1 MRALVYVTAE
11 RVWRA
16 LKKSDICHLPAPLP
30 VDRGFKMDR
39 FPPCLIDV
47 MIMMIIIIPTIIKF
61 NRMMDKNRIKVEI
74 EKEKLPF
81 DSKCKIGIGRLQ

>member
-30 VDRGFKMDR
+30 VDRGFNMDR
-39 FPPCLIDV
+39 FPPCLIGVNDNNDNNNNNN
-47 MIMMIIIIPTIIKF
+47 KF
-61 NRMMDKNRIKVEI
+61 NGMMDKNRIIVDI
-74 EKEKLPF
+74 EM
-81 DSKCKIGIGRLQ
+81 